1 MVDEIITEE
10 VAERWTVTEPE
21 DKGGGQGRGA
31 SQQGAC
37 APGRGRSSARFCGG
51 RGSQPRP
58 TEAGWGLNTS
68 LWEGQIVRSQESY
81 RIVGL
86 WNYLTYLKDRYCNCN
101 VASCMNS

>member
-68 LWEGQIVRSQESY
+68 LWEGQIVRGVRSHTE
-81 RIVGL
+81 
-86 WNYLTYLKDRYCNCN
+86 
-101 VASCMNS
+101 